1 MTLTVNIQKH
11 LEHFDLQ
18 TSFTCPAGELT
29 AIIGPSGAGK
39 TTLIRIIAGLETLD
53 NGIIALNDTIWN
65 DTKQG
70 HFTPTYKRKIGLVF
84 QEYTLFPHMT
94 VHQNIAFGTSNSTK
108 VKTLMNLFGIDHLSH
123 QKPCAISGG
132 ERQRAAFCQALAR
145 EPELLLL
152 DEPFSALD
160 VQTRT
165 FLCGLLAEYKRELGI
180 PILHVT
186 HDLKEA
192 IQLGDTVIAV
202 ENGHIT
208 PDWLNRQH
216 IPAPLQAPTPPP
228 TYS

>member
-1 MTLTVNIQKH
+1 MTLTVNIQKQ

-18 TSFTCPAGELT
+18 TSFICPAGELT

-53 NGIIALNDTIWN
+53 NGIIVLNDIIWN
-65 DTKQG
+65 NAKKGQ
-70 HFTPTYKRKIGLVF
+70 FIPTHKRRIGLVF

-94 VHQNIAFGTSNSTK
+94 VQQNISFGAANSNK
-108 VKTLMNLFGIDHLSH
+108 VHSLMDVFGIKHLRN
-123 QKPCAISGG
+123 QRPANISGG

-160 VQTRT
+160 VKTRA
-165 FLCGLLAEYKRELGI
+165 FLCGLLNEYKKELGI

-186 HDLKEA
+186 HDIKEA
-192 IQLGDTVIAV
+192 DQLGDTVIAV
-202 ENGHIT
+202 EKGRVT
-208 PDWLNRQH
+208 PDWLSSQQ
-216 IPAPLQAPTPPP
+216 IPTSMHAPTLTP

>member
-1 MTLTVNIQKH
+1 MTLTVNIRKH

-18 TSFTCPAGELT
+18 TSFTCPAGKLT

-53 NGIIALNDTIWN
+53 NGTITLNDTVWN
-65 DTKQG
+65 DTQQD
-70 HFTPTYKRKIGLVF
+70 HFIPTCKRKIGLVF

-94 VHQNIAFGTSNSTK
+94 VRQNIAFGAPDSTK
-108 VKTLMNLFGIDHLSH
+108 VDTLMNLFGIGHLSRH
-123 QKPCAISGG
+123 KPCTISGG

-160 VQTRT
+160 VKTRT
-165 FLCGLLAEYKRELGI
+165 FLCGLLSEYKSELDI

-186 HDLKEA
+186 HDIKEA
-192 IQLGDTVIAV
+192 DQLGDTVIAV
-202 ENGHIT
+202 ENGRIT
-208 PDWLNRQH
+208 PNWLSRQH
-216 IPAPLQAPTPPP
+216 NIPDILQTACPP